1 MKRVLYTI
9 KIISVNIVL
18 IDIFFITFN
27 PFHKSLEFMIKH
39 GIEWLFSPNPEMNI
53 LMLLFVVPSGKA
65 ILLSRGFER
74 FYLPFSLFKNS
85 SNSVILS

>member
-1 MKRVLYTI
+1 MKRALYVI

-27 PFHKSLEFMIKH
+27 PFHKSLDFMIKH

-53 LMLLFVVPSGKA
+53 LMFCSLIGLVLFNLEWVNKIR
-65 ILLSRGFER
+65 IL
-74 FYLPFSLFKNS
+74 KS
-85 SNSVILS
+85 SNEA